1 MNVQLGSFKHK
12 PWFIFL
18 INVLGLLA
26 SAKKS
31 DLLRFKIR
39 HCEQINQILFELEK
53 KVIFYIE
60 FWCQLLLLLCCYI
73 FLDRIFFDFLFL
85 CIDF

>member
-1 MNVQLGSFKHK
+1 MNVQHGSFKHK

-39 HCEQINQILFELEK
+39 HCEQINQILFDLEK
-53 KVIFYIE
+53 KVIFYIVILVSVAV
-60 FWCQLLLLLCCYI
+60 FVMLLVVTN
-73 FLDRIFFDFLFL
+73 FF
-85 CIDF
+85 